1 MWKSMGQR
9 GKWVKSRGQR
19 GKWVKS
25 RRQRGKCGSLWVK
38 GVNG

>member
-9 GKWVKSRGQR
+9 GKCVKSRGQR

>member
-25 RRQRGKCGSLWVK
+25 RGQRGKCGSLWVK
-38 GVNG
+38 GVNV